1 MSGTDG
7 RAKQR
12 QPNGILHLTPA
23 PTLGDACVETA
34 APEAPPLR
42 QRLAVT
48 SDLRDS
54 ALLEHPRLWGRRER
68 AVHLAHPSAL
78 HQTPSVEPGCSL
90 SRPAQAR
97 GGRGGGSG
105 GAGGSVGGGHCTI

>member
-48 SDLRDS
+48 SDLHDS

-68 AVHLAHPSAL
+68 AVHLAHPWAL

-97 GGRGGGSG
+97 GGRWGGSG